1 MEFRRLNLGAIS
13 FSNDTL
19 QEITEA
25 TIEEY
30 NNPYGD
36 SRKGLL
42 IIIERRTKT
51 M

>member
-36 SRKGLL
+36 SRKGLSMTRK
-42 IIIERRTKT
+42 ENSK
-51 M
+51 